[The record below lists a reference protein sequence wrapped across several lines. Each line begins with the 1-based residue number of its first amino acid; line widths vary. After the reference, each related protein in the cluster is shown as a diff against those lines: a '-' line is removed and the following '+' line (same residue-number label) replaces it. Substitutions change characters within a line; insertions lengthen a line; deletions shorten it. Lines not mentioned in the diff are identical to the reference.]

1 MNGKDHLTI
10 NADQAREQKG
20 QGAEAES
27 GAKTT

>member
-1 MNGKDHLTI
+1 MNGKDRLTI
-10 NADQAREQKG
+10 NADQSREQKG

>member
-1 MNGKDHLTI
+1 MNGKDHVTI